1 MSSATF
7 PARLAEALEQV
18 GGMKGVASAAGLD
31 RSTIYNLRNGRGSP
45 SIETV
50 ERLAEALG
58 VNPRWLAYGLSKPDL
73 AADSDGTDKNRHGR
87 FK

>member
-7 PARLAEALEQV
+7 PTRLAEALEQV
-18 GGMKGVASAAGLD
+18 GGLKGIAQAAGLD

-50 ERLAEALG
+50 ERLAQALG
-58 VNPRWLAYGLSKPDL
+58 VEPAWLAYGEE
-73 AADSDGTDKNRHGR
+73 R
-87 FK
+87 

>member
-7 PARLAEALEQV
+7 PTRLAEALEQV
-18 GGMKGVASAAGLD
+18 DGLKGIARDAGLD

-50 ERLAEALG
+50 ERLGQALG
-58 VNPRWLAYGLSKPDL
+58 VEPAWLAYGEE
-73 AADSDGTDKNRHGR
+73 R
-87 FK
+87 